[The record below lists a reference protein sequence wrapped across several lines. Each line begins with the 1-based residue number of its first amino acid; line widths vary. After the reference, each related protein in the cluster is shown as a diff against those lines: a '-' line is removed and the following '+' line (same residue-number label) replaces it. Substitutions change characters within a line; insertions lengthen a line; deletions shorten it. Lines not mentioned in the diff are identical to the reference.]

1 MVKKLNQLAASNG
14 DGQFIATIKD
24 SANQIWLAG
33 LGAYAKAQEGLAK
46 TQEGG
51 AQFFEA
57 LVREGEKVQRRA
69 TKAAGNTIADAKSQA
84 TGTWGKLEK
93 VFEDRV
99 GQALHRLNVP
109 TKRDV
114 DTLSKRV
121 AELTAATKKLSG
133 SKESARKTRA
143 TKHAA

>member
-1 MVKKLNQLAASNG
+1 MVKKLKQLAGSNG
-14 DGQFIATIKD
+14 DGQFVTAIKD

-33 LGAYAKAQEGLAK
+33 LGAFAKAQEGFSK

-69 TKAAGNTIADAKSQA
+69 TKAAGDTIADVKDQA
-84 TGTWGKLEK
+84 TGTWGKLER

-121 AELTAATKKLSG
+121 SELTAATKKLSA
-133 SKESARKTRA
+133 SKGAGSARRA
-143 TKHAA
+143 SKHAA